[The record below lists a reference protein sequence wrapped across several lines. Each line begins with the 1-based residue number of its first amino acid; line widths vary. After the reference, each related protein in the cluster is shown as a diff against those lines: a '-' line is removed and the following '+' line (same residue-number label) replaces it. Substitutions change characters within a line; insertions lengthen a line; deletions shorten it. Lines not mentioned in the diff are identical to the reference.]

1 MKKVNIRKQLKAEAE
16 LHVPDP
22 IDKIKLSA
30 QSENLLPEVDA
41 VCAQGN
47 TAVKLKQR
55 TIGLAASLAA
65 CAACCTLILTFIL
78 HSSET
83 PAIPSRVTLSTN
95 DIYGLGAVST
105 VRLLGNA
112 MPAKALASFTA
123 LSAEDE
129 VKSQAEKF
137 NEYFTALDSF
147 LGDDVVSTTT
157 QQNTDAAYPFDIKM
171 TINGKD
177 FDGDTVSYTMYYTET
192 LYKSE
197 TDDDEIENEYK
208 LVGVMVIDGSD
219 YRLEGERSEESE
231 KDETETETE
240 LKIRAYADV
249 NDKSSFVEME
259 QEYSEEQ
266 GERGTEYVYS
276 VYSGGKL
283 IEQTAV
289 EFETETKKNKTE
301 TEYELEFVSGSGK
314 GKYEIEREVKSG
326 VTKMKVKYN
335 IDGKTGVFHIRE
347 ITDANGEKHYEYSYS
362 DGFVQVF

>member
-1 MKKVNIRKQLKAEAE
+1 M
-16 LHVPDP
+16 HVPDP
-22 IDKIKLSA
+22 IEKIKLSA
-30 QSENLLPEVDA
+30 QSENLLPESDA
-41 VCAQGN
+41 VSAQGN
-47 TAVKLKQR
+47 TAVKLRQR
-55 TIGLAASLAA
+55 TIGLVTSLAA
-65 CAACCTLILTFIL
+65 CAACCVFILTFIL
-78 HSSET
+78 RSGEA

-95 DIYGLGAVST
+95 DAYGLGAVST

-147 LGDDVVSTTT
+147 LGEDVVSTST
-157 QQNTDAAYPFDIKM
+157 QKNTDTAYPFDFKM

-177 FDGDTVSYTMYYTET
+177 FDGDTVTYTMYYTET

-197 TDDDEIENEYK
+197 TDEDEIENEYR
-208 LVGVMVIDGSD
+208 LVGVMVIDGED
-219 YRLEGERSEESE
+219 YVLEGERSEESE
-231 KDETETETE
+231 KDETETE

-249 NDKSSFVEME
+249 NDRSSYVEME
-259 QEYSEEQ
+259 QEYSEEE
-266 GERGTEYVYS
+266 GERETEYVYS
-276 VYSGGKL
+276 VYSGGRL
-283 IEQTAV
+283 VEQTAV
-289 EFETETKKNKTE
+289 EFETETKKNKTQ

-314 GKYEIEREVKSG
+314 GKYEIEREVKDG